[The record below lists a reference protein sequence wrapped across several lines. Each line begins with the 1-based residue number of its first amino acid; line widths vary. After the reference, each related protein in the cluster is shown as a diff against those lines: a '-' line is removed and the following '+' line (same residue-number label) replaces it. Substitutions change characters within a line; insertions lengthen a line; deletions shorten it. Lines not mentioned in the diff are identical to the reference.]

1 MLDHSAAMLSF
12 IKLAGVAQSKRQ
24 LSQRDKFLLLAAAAA
39 VDSGADPVADRCRQ
53 LLLKHNP
60 AHMIRRFE
68 SVAHALADPDYQT
81 FQRQL
86 NKFCSYERAEHFL
99 TQLGIA
105 PGMPTKG
112 GQLSPADYALLLLGH
127 AAEGDSPG
135 DTPHG

>member
-1 MLDHSAAMLSF
+1 MLDHSAAMLAF

-39 VDSGADPVADRCRQ
+39 VESGFDPVADRCRH
-53 LLLKHNP
+53 LLLKHNSV
-60 AHMIRRFE
+60 HMVRRFE
-68 SVAHALADPDYQT
+68 SVAHALADPEYQS

-86 NKFCSYERAEHFL
+86 SRFCSYERAEHYL

-105 PGMPTKG
+105 PG
-112 GQLSPADYALLLLGH
+112 LPAMHAKLDVGEYALLLLGRG
-127 AAEGDSPG
+127 AASESAG